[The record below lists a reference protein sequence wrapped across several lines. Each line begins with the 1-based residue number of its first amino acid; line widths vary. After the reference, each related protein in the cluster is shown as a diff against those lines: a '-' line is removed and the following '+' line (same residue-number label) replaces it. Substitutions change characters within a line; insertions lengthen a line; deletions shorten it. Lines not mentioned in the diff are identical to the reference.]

1 MRSSRQLFQAMS
13 APLADIYRIPGDA
26 LRKAFTTEF
35 GLFVAQTVLPGMPV
49 TDAWPLF
56 SGFPFA
62 RERGVSGF
70 DDVLRTVRYE
80 LWIMRSSTA
89 WQSALADYNELDE
102 ELRGYHETD
111 PDRPPDRRPVSTAP
125 ERWSV
130 YERLLR
136 EAAPFAGSELRV
148 AGLGPHT
155 FVAGEELRT
164 VTLPVLNLPPPVGH
178 DLDEP
183 QRGAG
188 KPVTIG
194 KPALLATARDMD
206 ATAYADWE
214 GRLGRVSLM
223 PLAGDRFVE
232 SGTLDLDGLTHL
244 LGIVGAGKSTL
255 RDVLTVHVVV
265 KLGLRVTL
273 VVGDVAEALKL
284 VELFGVHGVRAA
296 PVIGAGTRVR
306 HAERLHR
313 RLAGRGEPGV
323 LGHVDAGFDHLGTS
337 CALAALRGDDRP
349 PPAYHHAPCTSLRP
363 RDVKTGAGTRCACPL
378 WSACPRHHS
387 AHELVE
393 ADVWV
398 ATPQS
403 LVSTAV
409 PWPQNAE
416 RIRFLELAC
425 RRSDVVVVDEVDR
438 VQITL
443 DSQFAPVAT
452 LVGRGAVSWLDKVH
466 AHKIGQLV
474 DRARIPLSD
483 NDVQAWSAAVNTA
496 CAATDRI
503 YALLVRHHD
512 LRQWLRGGHFSAWL
526 LHRRLAADRY
536 PRAAGSGPDSFETA
550 RGALLGELDRFRDN
564 PFGERRS
571 FPPANPSLVRLT
583 SELLHATSLRRTRLE
598 LRDALADLTGVHDD
612 VTGRKWL
619 DQWAIRFEFTLLLSA
634 LEPKLA
640 LMTVMWPRVETALNL
655 GTALGFRVPDDYGPM
670 IPEPPMGDVIGFQ
683 FLPESRDDGGVVSGE
698 LKFFHCVGVGR
709 DLLKAMTGLPEVDNR
724 PGPHV
729 VLLSGSSWAGSSS
742 RYHLD
747 VPVRALLAPERAEIE
762 RIASDSDFRFAPVS
776 DGQAPMRVSG
786 TPLDDRPRALSGV
799 VKRLAESAD
808 ERASVLEDELADI
821 ADDYR
826 RRILLLVGSYDEAEL
841 VADLLHGMKRW
852 RDKVFR
858 LVADDD
864 EITEPGE
871 HQAPVLRRGDV
882 DTLAMTR
889 ADLLVAPL
897 LAVERGHNILNEHR
911 VAAIGSVFFL
921 VRPSPRP
928 DDLTLAVHAVN
939 DWASRV
945 RRDGR
950 FRTMTASAASLDEA
964 GRVFRS
970 AARAEWRRVVTRS
983 MTWRDLGDDRESVTW
998 DLLVVIWQVIG
1009 RLVRGGVPA
1018 RVVFADAAFAPNLA
1032 LGRQDTAET
1041 SLLVSMHSVLDRY
1054 CSPMADPMIPAH
1066 ERQLVRELYGP
1077 LWTALG
1083 RCLANATEGLHRP

>member
-1 MRSSRQLFQAMS
+1 MRDSRRLFQAMS
-13 APLADIYRIPGDA
+13 APLVTAYGVSADT
-26 LRKAFTTEF
+26 LHKAFTTEF
-35 GLFVAQTVLPGMPV
+35 GLFVAQTVLPGRPV
-49 TDAWPLF
+49 AEAWPLF

-62 RERGVSGF
+62 RERGITGV
-70 DDVLRTVRYE
+70 DDVLRTARYE
-80 LWIMRSSTA
+80 LWTMRSPASWRA
-89 WQSALADYNELDE
+89 ALAAYNELDE

-111 PDRPPDRRPVSTAP
+111 PRRPATRRPVSTAQ
-125 ERWSV
+125 ERWAV

-136 EAAPFAGSELRV
+136 EAAPFAGGESKV
-148 AGLGPHT
+148 AGPGPHT
-155 FVAGEELRT
+155 FVAGDELVT
-164 VTLPVLNLPPPVGH
+164 VTLPNREPRRPVGH
-178 DLDEP
+178 ALAEP

-188 KPVTIG
+188 KPLTID
-194 KPALLATARDMD
+194 KSALLATARDMD

-232 SGTLDLDGLTHL
+232 GGALDLDGLTHL

-255 RDVLTVHVVV
+255 RDVLTVHAVV

-273 VVGDVAEALKL
+273 VVGDVAETLKL
-284 VELFGVHGVRAA
+284 VELFGAHGVRAA
-296 PVIGAGTRVR
+296 PVIGARTRVR

-313 RLAGRGEPGV
+313 RLAGRGVPGI
-323 LGHVDAGFDHLGTS
+323 LGHVDAGFDHLSTS
-337 CALAALRGDDRP
+337 CALAALRGEDRP
-349 PPAYHHAPCTSLRP
+349 PLAYHDAPCTGLRP
-363 RDVKTGAGTRCACPL
+363 REEKRGANARRVCPF
-378 WSACPRHHS
+378 WQDCPRHHS
-387 AHELVE
+387 ARELVE

-403 LVSTAV
+403 LVLTAV
-409 PWPQNAE
+409 PRTQNAE

-425 RRSDVVVVDEVDR
+425 RRSDVIVVDEVDR

-443 DSQFAPVAT
+443 DAQFAPVDT

-483 NDVQAWSAAVNTA
+483 HDVQTWSAAVNTA
-496 CAATDRI
+496 GAATDRI
-503 YALLVRHHD
+503 YALLVRNHD
-512 LRQWLRGGHFSAWL
+512 LRQWLRAGHFSAWL
-526 LHRRLAADRY
+526 LHRRLAFDRY
-536 PRAAGSGPDSFETA
+536 PGATGSAPDPHETA
-550 RGALLGELDRFRDN
+550 RAALIDELDRFRDN

-571 FPPANPSLVRLT
+571 FPPAHPSLVRLT
-583 SELLHATSLRRTRLE
+583 SELLHATSLRRARLE
-598 LRDALADLTGVHDD
+598 LRAALAGLTGDAGHE
-612 VTGRKWL
+612 WL
-619 DQWAIRFEFTLLLSA
+619 DQWVTRFEFTLLLST

-640 LMTVMWPRVETALNL
+640 LMTVMWPRVEAALNL
-655 GTALGFRVPDDYGPM
+655 DSGLGYRVPDDSGPM
-670 IPEPPMGDVIGFQ
+670 IAEPPMGDVIGFQ
-683 FLPESRDDGGVVSGE
+683 FLPEGRDDGGVVSGE
-698 LKFFHCVGVGR
+698 LSFFHCIGVGR
-709 DLLKAMTGLPEVDNR
+709 DLLKVMAQLPEVDNR

-747 VPVRALLAPERAEIE
+747 VPVRALLAPERSEIE
-762 RIASDSDFRFAPVS
+762 RISSGNDFRFAPVH
-776 DGQAPMRVSG
+776 DGRTAIRVSG
-786 TPLDDRPRALSGV
+786 TPLDGRPRALTRIV
-799 VKRLAESAD
+799 TRLAQSTD
-808 ERASVLEDELADI
+808 DHASVLEDELADI

-841 VADLLHGMKRW
+841 VADTLHGMKRW

-858 LVADDD
+858 LVPDDD
-864 EITEPGE
+864 ENAEPGE

-882 DTLAMTR
+882 DTLAMTP
-889 ADLLVAPL
+889 ADILVAPL

-911 VAAIGSVFFL
+911 IAAIGSVFFL

-950 FRTMTASAASLDEA
+950 FGAMAASAGSLDEA

-970 AARAEWRRVVTRS
+970 AARAQWRQVAGRS
-983 MTWRDLGDDRESVTW
+983 MAWRDLGDDRESVTW

-1018 RVVFADAAFAPNLA
+1018 RVSFVDAAFAPNLA
-1032 LGRQDTAET
+1032 IGQEDTAET

-1054 CSPMADPMIPAH
+1054 CSPNADPAIPGH

-1077 LWTALG
+1077 LWSALG
-1083 RCLANATEGLHRP
+1083 RCLANAREGVRNT

>member
-1 MRSSRQLFQAMS
+1 MRSSRQLFHTMS
-13 APLADIYRIPGDA
+13 APLADTYRIPGDVVQ
-26 LRKAFTTEF
+26 KMFTTEF
-35 GLFVAQTVLPGMPV
+35 GLFVAQMVLPGAPV
-49 TDAWPLF
+49 TEAWALF

-62 RERGVSGF
+62 RERGISGF
-70 DDVLRTVRYE
+70 DDVLRTARYE
-80 LWIMRSSTA
+80 LWTMRSPAA
-89 WQSALADYNELDE
+89 WQSALADYGELDE
-102 ELRGYHETD
+102 ELRGYQEID
-111 PDRPPDRRPVSTAP
+111 LNRPPARRPVSTAP

-136 EAAPFAGSELRV
+136 EAAPFAGSGLRV
-148 AGLGPHT
+148 AEPGPHT
-155 FVAGEELRT
+155 FVAGEELRA
-164 VTLPVLNLPPPVGH
+164 VTLPALDLPPPVGH
-178 DLDEP
+178 RLDDP
-183 QRGAG
+183 LRGEG
-188 KPVTIG
+188 KPVKID
-194 KPALLATARDMD
+194 KSALLATARDMD
-206 ATAYADWE
+206 STAYADWE
-214 GRLGRVSLM
+214 GRLGRVSLL
-223 PLAGDRFVE
+223 PLTGNRFAE
-232 SGTLDLDGLTHL
+232 SETIDLDGLTHL

-255 RDVLTVHVVV
+255 RDVLTVHAVTE
-265 KLGLRVTL
+265 LGLRVTL

-284 VELFGVHGVRAA
+284 IELFGTHGVRAA

-313 RLAGRGEPGV
+313 RLAGRGVPGV

-337 CALAALRGDDRP
+337 CALAALCGDDRP
-349 PPAYHHAPCTSLRP
+349 PPAYRHAPCTRLRP
-363 RDVKTGAGTRCACPL
+363 RGVKAGADARRACPF
-378 WSACPRHHS
+378 WSTCPRHHS
-387 AHELVE
+387 AHELVA

-425 RRSDVVVVDEVDR
+425 RRSDIVVVDEVDR

-443 DSQFAPVAT
+443 DSQFAPVNT

-512 LRQWLRGGHFSAWL
+512 LRQWLREGHFSAWL
-526 LHRRLAADRY
+526 LYRRLVADRH
-536 PRAAGSGPDSFETA
+536 PHTVGPGPDTLEAA
-550 RGALLGELDRFRDN
+550 RDALLGELDRFRDN

-598 LRDALADLTGVHDD
+598 LRDALAELTRVNGD
-612 VTGRKWL
+612 VASREWL
-619 DQWAIRFEFTLLLSA
+619 DRWAIRFEFTLLLSA

-640 LMTVMWPRVETALNL
+640 LMTVMWPRVEAALNL
-655 GTALGFRVPDDYGPM
+655 DTALGFRVPDDYGPM

-683 FLPESRDDGGVVSGE
+683 FLPEGRDDGGVVSGE
-698 LKFFHCVGVGR
+698 LRFFHCIGVGR
-709 DLLKAMTGLPEVDNR
+709 DLLKAMVDLPEADNR

-762 RIASDSDFRFAPVS
+762 RIASDSDFRFAPVRN
-776 DGQAPMRVSG
+776 GKTHMRVSG
-786 TPLDDRPRALSGV
+786 TPLDDRPRALSGIV
-799 VKRLAESAD
+799 TRLAKSPD
-808 ERASVLEDELADI
+808 GHASVLEDELADI

-826 RRILLLVGSYDEAEL
+826 RRILLLVGSYEEAEL

-852 RDKVFR
+852 REKVFR

-950 FRTMTASAASLDEA
+950 FRAMTASAGSLDEA

-970 AARAEWRRVVTRS
+970 AARAQWRRVVARS

-1018 RVVFADAAFAPNLA
+1018 RVVFVDAAFAPELA
-1032 LGRQDTAET
+1032 HGREDTAET

-1054 CSPMADPMIPAH
+1054 CSPKADPAIPAH

-1083 RCLANATEGLHRP
+1083 RCLANATEGLHST

>member
-1 MRSSRQLFQAMS
+1 MRSSRRIFQAMT
-13 APLADIYRIPGDA
+13 APLSTAYRIPGDA
-26 LRKAFTTEF
+26 LHKAFTTEL
-35 GLFVAQTVLPGMPV
+35 GLFAAQTVLPGRPAIE
-49 TDAWPLF
+49 AWPLF

-62 RERGVSGF
+62 RERGIAGF
-70 DDVLRTVRYE
+70 DETLRTVRYE
-80 LWIMRSSTA
+80 LWTMRSPAA
-89 WQSALADYNELDE
+89 WRSALADYNEVEE
-102 ELRGYHETD
+102 ELRGYRLID
-111 PDRPPDRRPVSTAP
+111 PSRPPARRPVSTAP
-125 ERWSV
+125 ERWPI

-136 EAAPFAGSELRV
+136 AAAPFASSELRV
-148 AGLGPHT
+148 AGPGPHT
-155 FVAGEELRT
+155 FIAGEDMTT
-164 VTLPVLNLPPPVGH
+164 VTLPALDHRRPVGH

-188 KPVTIG
+188 KSITID
-194 KPALLATARDMD
+194 KSALLVTARDMD

-214 GRLGRVSLM
+214 GRLDRVALM
-223 PLAGDRFVE
+223 PLAGERFAE
-232 SGTLDLDGLTHL
+232 DGTLDLDGLTHL

-255 RDVLTVHVVV
+255 RDVLTVHAVA

-284 VELFGVHGVRAA
+284 VELFGTHGVRAA
-296 PVIGAGTRVR
+296 PVIGASTRVR

-313 RLAGRGEPGV
+313 RLAGRGAPGV
-323 LGHVDAGFDHLGTS
+323 LGHVDAGFDHLSTS

-349 PPAYHHAPCTSLRP
+349 PLAYHDAPCTSLRP
-363 RDVKTGAGTRCACPL
+363 KSVKARAEARRACPF

-387 AHELVE
+387 ARELVE

-403 LVSTAV
+403 LVLTAV

-416 RIRFLELAC
+416 RIRFMELAC
-425 RRSDVVVVDEVDR
+425 RRSDIVVVDEVDR

-443 DSQFAPVAT
+443 DSQFAPMAT

-483 NDVQAWSAAVNTA
+483 NDVQMWSAAVNTA

-503 YALLVRHHD
+503 YALLVRDHD
-512 LRQWLRGGHFSAWL
+512 LRQWLRAGHFSAWL

-536 PRAAGSGPDSFETA
+536 PRGSDSVPDPFEAARA
-550 RGALLGELDRFRDN
+550 ALLEELDRFRDN

-598 LRDALADLTGVHDD
+598 LRDVLAELTGVTKDR
-612 VTGRKWL
+612 TGREWL
-619 DQWAIRFEFTLLLSA
+619 DQWATRFEFTLLLAA

-640 LMTVMWPRVETALNL
+640 LMTVMWPRVEAALNL
-655 GTALGFRVPDDYGPM
+655 DAALGFRVPDDYGPV

-683 FLPESRDDGGVVSGE
+683 FLPEGRDDGGVVSGE
-698 LKFFHCVGVGR
+698 LKFFHCTGVGR
-709 DLLKAMTGLPEVDNR
+709 DLLKAMADLPEADNR

-742 RYHLD
+742 RYHVD
-747 VPVRALLAPERAEIE
+747 VPVRALLAPDRAEIE
-762 RIASDSDFRFAPVS
+762 RIASHSDFRFAPVR
-776 DGQAPMRVSG
+776 DGKTPLRVSG
-786 TPLDDRPRALSGV
+786 TPLDGRSRALTGIV
-799 VKRLAESAD
+799 TRLAASTD
-808 ERASVLEDELADI
+808 EHASVLEDELADI

-841 VADLLHGMKRW
+841 VADLLHGKKRW

-858 LVADDD
+858 LVPDDA
-864 EITEPGE
+864 EIAEPGE

-889 ADLLVAPL
+889 ADILVAPL
-897 LAVERGHNILNEHR
+897 LAVERGHNILNEQR

-928 DDLTLAVHAVN
+928 DDLALAVHAVN

-950 FRTMTASAASLDEA
+950 FRAMVSSAGSLDEA
-964 GRVFRS
+964 GRAFRS
-970 AARAEWRRVVTRS
+970 AARAQWRRVVGRS
-983 MTWRDLGDDRESVTW
+983 MAWRDLGDDRESVTW

-1018 RVVFADAAFAPNLA
+1018 RVVFVDAAFAPNLA
-1032 LGRQDTAET
+1032 LGHEDTAET
-1041 SLLVSMHSVLDRY
+1041 SLLVSMHAVLDRY
-1054 CSPMADPMIPAH
+1054 CSPDVDPAIPGP

-1077 LWTALG
+1077 LWSALG
-1083 RCLANATEGLHRP
+1083 MCLANATGGMRNP